1 MNNSTQASRLDLFAP
16 LSGVVVAIES
26 VPDPVF
32 AQKMVGD
39 GISVDPISNHLL
51 APIAGKVTQL
61 HSSRHA
67 ITITTPA
74 GVEVLIHI
82 GLDTVM
88 MRGEGFTAK
97 VAEGAEVKVGQPLIE
112 FDADLVARKALSL
125 LTQMVI
131 TTGDKV
137 VKYTPT
143 TKKTVVAGQDILL
156 SLDLAGATL
165 VGNASSVAPQADAA
179 IQSAAVIVPNPTG
192 LHARP
197 AAVLANMAKTFTS
210 ELKLV
215 RAGDEANAKSVVSIM
230 GLEVQHGDS
239 IFVKAIG
246 PDAGQAAKALAEL
259 IASGSGEDCGGVLPA
274 VAAKHIPKAQ
284 TRPALKSNDPNVL
297 MGVSASPGLAV
308 GHIFQVK
315 QEVIDV
321 HEAGDKPELEKRRLD
336 VALKEAYQQLEAL
349 KGEIAD
355 PAKAGIFTAH
365 QELLSDPDLLDLAT
379 AAISQGKSAGFA
391 WRAAFTSYADKLA
404 KLKNEILAGRANDIR
419 DIGRRVLRLIA
430 GIKEA
435 AFEVP
440 DDAILIAED
449 LTPSDT
455 ASLDR
460 NKVLGFCTIGGGATS
475 HVAIL
480 ARSLNIPAI
489 CGIEDAALQLANG
502 TPVIL
507 EGSKGCLRLNPSPEE
522 VSSIRERQLKLA
534 KRQAEELAAAF
545 EPATTT
551 DGVCVEVVANI
562 GGLEEAQHSVK
573 LGGEGV
579 GLLRSE
585 FLYLERTEAPSE
597 AEQDKIYSDIAK
609 SLGKDRTFVVRT
621 LDVGGDKPLPYLPM
635 PAEENPFLGVR
646 GVRLCLAEPELLHTQ
661 IRAILRSAEHAK
673 LAIMFPMITSLEEVR
688 EVKRIVA
695 EEKAV
700 LGVTAAVQ
708 IGIMVEVPATAVMAE
723 IFAREVDFFS
733 IGTNDLTQYTLAMDR
748 GHPKLAKDADAMHP
762 GVLRLI
768 ANTVKGAHTHGKWV
782 GVCGGIASDPSAVP
796 LLIGMGVD
804 ELSVSVPAIPA
815 VKALVRTLSK
825 ADCQKLA
832 AEVLQIGT
840 VAEVRTRL
848 SQQLAD

>member
-39 GISVDPISNHLL
+39 GVSIDPISNLLL
-51 APIAGKVTQL
+51 APVAGKVTQL
-61 HSSRHA
+61 HSSKHA

-74 GVEVLIHI
+74 GIEVLIHI

-88 MRGEGFTAK
+88 LRGEGFTIKAT
-97 VAEGAEVKVGQPLIE
+97 EGSEVKVGQPLIE
-112 FDADLVARKALSL
+112 FNADLVARKALSL
-125 LTQMVI
+125 LTQIVI

-137 VKYTPT
+137 VKYIPT
-143 TKKTVVAGQDILL
+143 TKKTVVAGQDVVL
-156 SLDLAGATL
+156 SLDLAGATV
-165 VGNASSVAPQADAA
+165 VGQVAAADTA
-179 IQSAAVIVPNPTG
+179 IQSGAIIVPNPTG

-197 AAVLANMAKTFTS
+197 AAVLANTAKTFKS
-210 ELKLV
+210 DLKLL
-215 RAGDEANAKSVVSIM
+215 RADDEANAKSVVSIM

-239 IFVKAIG
+239 IFVKATG
-246 PDAGQAAKALAEL
+246 PDAAQAVKALAEL
-259 IASGSGEDCGGVLPA
+259 IASGSGEECGGVATA
-274 VAAKHIPKAQ
+274 VAAKHVPKPQA
-284 TRPALKSNDPNVL
+284 RPVLKSNDPNML

-308 GHIFQVK
+308 GYIFQVK

-321 HEAGDKPELEKRRLD
+321 AETGDTPELEKHRLEK
-336 VALKEAYQQLEAL
+336 ALKDAFEQLETL

-355 PAKAGIFTAH
+355 PVKAEIFVAH
-365 QELLSDPDLLDLAT
+365 QELLSDPDLLDLVSVG
-379 AAISQGKSAGFA
+379 INQGKSAGFA

-404 KLKNEILAGRANDIR
+404 KLKNEVLAGRANDIR
-419 DIGRRVLRLIA
+419 DVGRRVLCLIA

-435 AFEVP
+435 ALEVP
-440 DDAILIAED
+440 NDAILIAED

-460 NKVLGFCTIGGGATS
+460 NKVLGFCTVGGGATS

-489 CGIEDAALQLANG
+489 CGIEEIALQLANG

-507 EGSKGCLRLNPSPEE
+507 EGSKGCLRLNPSVEE
-522 VSSIRERQLKLA
+522 INNIRERQVKLA
-534 KRQAEELAAAF
+534 KRQAEELETAF

-562 GGLEEAQHSVK
+562 GGLEEAQQSVK

-585 FLYLERTEAPSE
+585 FLYLERTNAPTE

-635 PAEENPFLGVR
+635 SAEENPFLGVR

-695 EEKAV
+695 EEKAA
-700 LGVTAAVQ
+700 LGVTSPVQ
-708 IGIMVEVPATAVMAE
+708 VGIMVEVPATAVMAE
-723 IFAREVDFFS
+723 IFASEVDFFS

-748 GHPKLAKDADAMHP
+748 GHPKLAKEADAMHP

-768 ANTVKGAHTHGKWV
+768 ANTVKGAHAHGKWV
-782 GVCGGIASDPSAVP
+782 GVCGGIASDPAAVP

-815 VKALVRTLSK
+815 VKALVRKLSK
-825 ADCQKLA
+825 ADCQQLA
-832 AEVLQIGT
+832 AEVLQMGT
-840 VAEVRTRL
+840 VAEVRARL
-848 SQQLAD
+848 AQQLTD